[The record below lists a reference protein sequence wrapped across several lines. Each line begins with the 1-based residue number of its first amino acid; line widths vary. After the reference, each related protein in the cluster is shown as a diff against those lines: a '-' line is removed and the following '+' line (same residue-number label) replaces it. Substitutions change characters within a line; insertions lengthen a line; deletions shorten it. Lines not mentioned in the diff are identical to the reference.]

1 MPLDD
6 ILEDAELRMMG
17 AGEALQ
23 DALRGVRTGRASAGL
38 VDGLEVE
45 AYGTTSPLKALANIA
60 TPDARLIVI
69 RPFDPNTIADIEKA
83 IMASELGLNPASD
96 GKSIRLTVPPLSEE
110 RRKQMGGLVRSKG
123 EEAKVSI
130 RNVRRD
136 ANKDIDKTKKD
147 GSAPED
153 DCFKARDKLQEVTKA
168 QEKEVDDLVARK
180 IADISEV

>member
-1 MPLDD
+1 MSLDD
-6 ILEDAELRMMG
+6 VLEDAELRMMG
-17 AGEALQ
+17 ATEVLQ

-38 VDGLEVE
+38 VDGLEVQ
-45 AYGTTSPLKALANIA
+45 AYGTASPLKSLANIA

-83 IMASELGLNPASD
+83 ILASELGLNPASD
-96 GKSIRLTVPPLSEE
+96 GKSIRLSVPPLSEE

-123 EEAKVSI
+123 EEAKVAI

-136 ANKDIDKTKKD
+136 ANKDIDKVKKD

-153 DCFKARDKLQEVTKA
+153 DCFKARDRLQEITKE
-168 QEKEVDDLVARK
+168 QEKEVGDLVAKK
-180 IADISEV
+180 IADITEV